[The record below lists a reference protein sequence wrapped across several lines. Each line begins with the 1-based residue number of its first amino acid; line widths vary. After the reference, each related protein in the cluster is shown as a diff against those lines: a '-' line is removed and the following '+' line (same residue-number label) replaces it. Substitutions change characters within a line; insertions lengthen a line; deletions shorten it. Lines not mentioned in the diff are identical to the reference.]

1 MTDWYSDVAE
11 ILASLGLPYYH
22 GMPQLTSR
30 PGKYMVYDLYDVP
43 DCYAEDEEQ
52 ADHVTATVSVITGA
66 ADPALYRRVRQ
77 AMKNAGWMYGGGRD
91 AENADIFPPT
101 VRHIMEFT
109 KSYERE

>member
-1 MTDWYSDVAE
+1 MTDGYSELDT
-11 ILASLGLPYYH
+11 ILQSVGLPYYH

-30 PGKYMVYDLYDVP
+30 PGQYMVYDLYDVP
-43 DCYAEDEEQ
+43 DYYAEDEEQ
-52 ADHVTATVSVITGA
+52 ADHVTATVSVIAGA